1 MTASPE
7 PLVHDA
13 LIYAADAELTGALV
27 PADGMGLWLARTLC
41 DRLELRR
48 EPRGFV
54 VRLVMADVF
63 A

>member
-1 MTASPE
+1 M
-7 PLVHDA
+7 
-13 LIYAADAELTGALV
+13 IYAADAELTGALV